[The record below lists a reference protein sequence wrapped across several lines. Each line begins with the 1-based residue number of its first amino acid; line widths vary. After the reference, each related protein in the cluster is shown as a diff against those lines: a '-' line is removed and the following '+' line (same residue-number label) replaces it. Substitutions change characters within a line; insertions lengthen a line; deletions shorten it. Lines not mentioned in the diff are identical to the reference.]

1 MRTEGWREKRA
12 DRREAKGGKE
22 RRGMLV
28 AQEKGKKA
36 LEAKEKRRRTM
47 GFKDKG

>member
-22 RRGMLV
+22 RRGDV
-28 AQEKGKKA
+28 GSAGKRKKGTRSGG
-36 LEAKEKRRRTM
+36 E
-47 GFKDKG
+47 